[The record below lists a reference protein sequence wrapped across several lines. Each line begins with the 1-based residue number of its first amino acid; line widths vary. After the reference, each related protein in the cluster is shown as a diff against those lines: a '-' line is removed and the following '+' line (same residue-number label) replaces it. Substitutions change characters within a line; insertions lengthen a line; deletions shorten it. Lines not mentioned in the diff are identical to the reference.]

1 MEVQKM
7 NNIKV
12 GELIR
17 RLRKENHMTQQKLAE
32 KLHVSD
38 KAVSKW
44 ERGLGCPE
52 VSLITELSRIFEVD
66 MQNLL
71 SGELNRNELLGGN
84 MKKMK
89 FYVCPTCGNLVASM
103 IETSVTC
110 CGRKLKAITPVKAT
124 EEEKLSVQIIEND
137 FFISSEHEMTRDH
150 YITFVGL
157 MTSDTVM
164 LKKQYPEWNLQL
176 RIPVFAHGRLLWY
189 CNKHGL
195 FYQEV

>member
-1 MEVQKM
+1 MD
-7 NNIKV
+7 NIKV

-17 RLRKENHMTQQKLAE
+17 RLRKENHMTQLQLAE

-44 ERGLGCPE
+44 ERGMGCPE
-52 VSLITELSRIFEVD
+52 VSFMTELSRIFEVD
-66 MQNLL
+66 IQNLL

-89 FYVCPTCGNLVASM
+89 FYVCPICGNLVTSM
-103 IETSVTC
+103 IETQVTC
-110 CGRKLKAITPVKAT
+110 CGRKLKPITPVKAT

-137 FFISSEHEMTRDH
+137 YFISSEHEMTRNH
-150 YITFVGL
+150 YITFVVL

-164 LKKQYPEWNLQL
+164 LKKQYPEWDLQL

-189 CNKHGL
+189 CNQHGL

>member
-1 MEVQKM
+1 MD
-7 NNIKV
+7 NSKV

-17 RLRKENHMTQQKLAE
+17 RLRKESHMTQLQLAE

-44 ERGLGCPE
+44 ERGMGCPE
-52 VSLITELSRIFEVD
+52 VSLIIELSRIFEVD
-66 MQNLL
+66 MQDLL

-89 FYVCPTCGNLVASM
+89 FYVCPHCGNLVTSM
-103 IETSVTC
+103 ID
-110 CGRKLKAITPVKAT
+110 TP
-124 EEEKLSVQIIEND
+124 D
-137 FFISSEHEMTRDH
+137 
-150 YITFVGL
+150 TF
-157 MTSDTVM
+157 M
-164 LKKQYPEWNLQL
+164 LKKQYPEWGLQV

>member
-1 MEVQKM
+1 M

-176 RIPVFAHGRLLWY
+176 RIPVFAHGWLLWY

>member
-1 MEVQKM
+1 M

-71 SGELNRNELLGGN
+71 SGELNQNELLGGN

-89 FYVCPTCGNLVASM
+89 FYVCPICGNLVASM

-110 CGRKLKAITPVKAT
+110 CGRKLKTITPVKAT

-176 RIPVFAHGRLLWY
+176 RIPVFAHGWLLWY

>member
-1 MEVQKM
+1 MD
-7 NNIKV
+7 NSKV

-17 RLRKENHMTQQKLAE
+17 RLRKESHMTQLQLAE

-44 ERGLGCPE
+44 KRGMGCPE
-52 VSLITELSRIFEVD
+52 VSLIIELSRIFEVD
-66 MQNLL
+66 MQDLL

-89 FYVCPTCGNLVASM
+89 FYVCPHCGNLVTSM
-103 IETSVTC
+103 ID
-110 CGRKLKAITPVKAT
+110 TP
-124 EEEKLSVQIIEND
+124 D
-137 FFISSEHEMTRDH
+137 
-150 YITFVGL
+150 TF
-157 MTSDTVM
+157 M
-164 LKKQYPEWNLQL
+164 LKKQYPEWGLQV

>member
-1 MEVQKM
+1 MD
-7 NNIKV
+7 NIKV

-17 RLRKENHMTQQKLAE
+17 RLRKENHMTQLQLAE

-44 ERGLGCPE
+44 ERGMGCPE
-52 VSLITELSRIFEVD
+52 VSFMTELSRIFEVD
-66 MQNLL
+66 IQNLL

-84 MKKMK
+84 MKKLK
-89 FYVCPTCGNLVASM
+89 FYVCPICGNLVTSM
-103 IETSVTC
+103 IETQVTC
-110 CGRKLKAITPVKAT
+110 CGRKLKPITPVKAT

-137 FFISSEHEMTRDH
+137 YFISSEHEMARNH
-150 YITFVGL
+150 YITFVVL

-164 LKKQYPEWNLQL
+164 LKKLYPEWDLQL

-189 CNKHGL
+189 CNQHGL

>member
-1 MEVQKM
+1 MD
-7 NNIKV
+7 NIKV

-17 RLRKENHMTQQKLAE
+17 RLRKESHMTQLNLAE

-44 ERGLGCPE
+44 ERGMGCPE
-52 VSLITELSRIFEVD
+52 VSIITELSRIFEVD

-84 MKKMK
+84 MKEMK
-89 FYVCPTCGNLVASM
+89 FYVCPDCGNLVASM
-103 IETSVTC
+103 IDTSVTC
-110 CGRKLKAITPVKAT
+110 CGRKLKAIMPVKAT
-124 EEEKLSVQIIEND
+124 GEEKLSVQLIEND
-137 FFISSEHEMTRDH
+137 FFISSEHEMTREH
-150 YITFVGL
+150 YISFVAL

-164 LKKQYPEWNLQL
+164 LKKQYPEWDLQL

>member
-1 MEVQKM
+1 M

-12 GELIR
+12 GELIH

-84 MKKMK
+84 MKKM
-89 FYVCPTCGNLVASM
+89 
-103 IETSVTC
+103 
-110 CGRKLKAITPVKAT
+110 
-124 EEEKLSVQIIEND
+124 
-137 FFISSEHEMTRDH
+137 
-150 YITFVGL
+150 
-157 MTSDTVM
+157 
-164 LKKQYPEWNLQL
+164 
-176 RIPVFAHGRLLWY
+176 
-189 CNKHGL
+189 
-195 FYQEV
+195 

>member
-1 MEVQKM
+1 M

-52 VSLITELSRIFEVD
+52 ISLITELSRIFEVD

-176 RIPVFAHGRLLWY
+176 RIPVFAHGWLLWY

>member
-1 MEVQKM
+1 MD
-7 NNIKV
+7 NIKV

-17 RLRKENHMTQQKLAE
+17 ILRKENHMTQLQLAE

-44 ERGLGCPE
+44 ERGMGCPE
-52 VSLITELSRIFEVD
+52 VSFMTELSRIFEVD
-66 MQNLL
+66 IQNLL
-71 SGELNRNELLGGN
+71 SGELNRNELPGGN
-84 MKKMK
+84 MKKLK
-89 FYVCPTCGNLVASM
+89 FYVCPICGNLVTSM
-103 IETSVTC
+103 VETQVTC
-110 CGRKLKAITPVKAT
+110 CGRKLKPVTPVKAA

-137 FFISSEHEMTRDH
+137 YFISSEHEMTRNH
-150 YITFVGL
+150 YITFVVL

-189 CNKHGL
+189 CNQHGL

>member
-1 MEVQKM
+1 MD
-7 NNIKV
+7 NIKV

-17 RLRKENHMTQQKLAE
+17 SLRKENHMTQLQLAE

-44 ERGLGCPE
+44 ERGMGCPE
-52 VSLITELSRIFEVD
+52 VSFMTELSRIFEVD
-66 MQNLL
+66 IQNLL
-71 SGELNRNELLGGN
+71 SGELNRNELPGGN
-84 MKKMK
+84 MKKLK
-89 FYVCPTCGNLVASM
+89 FYVCPICGNLVTSM
-103 IETSVTC
+103 VETQVTC
-110 CGRKLKAITPVKAT
+110 CGRKLKPVTPVKAA

-137 FFISSEHEMTRDH
+137 YFISSEHEMTRNH
-150 YITFVGL
+150 YITFVVL

-189 CNKHGL
+189 CNQHGL

>member
-1 MEVQKM
+1 M

-89 FYVCPTCGNLVASM
+89 FYVCPICGNLVASM

-110 CGRKLKAITPVKAT
+110 CGRKLKTITPVKAT

-176 RIPVFAHGRLLWY
+176 RIPVFAHGWLLWY

>member
-1 MEVQKM
+1 M
-7 NNIKV
+7 
-12 GELIR
+12 
-17 RLRKENHMTQQKLAE
+17 RKENHMTQQKLAE

-66 MQNLL
+66 MQNLI

-189 CNKHGL
+189 CNKHVL

>member
-1 MEVQKM
+1 M
-7 NNIKV
+7 
-12 GELIR
+12 
-17 RLRKENHMTQQKLAE
+17 RKENHMTQQKLAE

-89 FYVCPTCGNLVASM
+89 FYVCPICGNLVASM

-110 CGRKLKAITPVKAT
+110 CGRKLKTITPVKAT

-176 RIPVFAHGRLLWY
+176 RIPVFAHGWLLWY